1 MRPRWRK
8 QIHVNEFLSTARI
21 DRAALARQIQTLV
34 ARLHPSVTLER
45 RRHDRLSIPVMF
57 RLTPLADDGQPIA
70 GESITVIGKN
80 ISRHGLSFYHAV
92 PLAYRR
98 ARITVENIE
107 IAFAAEIDISWCRF
121 SKPGWYESG
130 SRLIAASTPGTTPP
144 TGRRENS
151 GDPLSRPTANRRS
164 A

>member
-1 MRPRWRK
+1 
-8 QIHVNEFLSTARI
+8 VTEALSGRS

-34 ARLHPSVTLER
+34 ARLHPTVTLER
-45 RRHDRLSIPVMF
+45 RRGERLSVPVMF
-57 RLTPLADDGQPIA
+57 RLTPLTDDGQAIA

-92 PLAYRR
+92 PVPYRR
-98 ARITVENIE
+98 ARISVENIDV
-107 IAFAAEIDISWCRF
+107 AFAVEIDINWCRF

-130 SRLIAASTPGTTPP
+130 SRLIAAVVPETNPP
-144 TGRRENS
+144 AQRRENA
-151 GDPLSRPTANRRS
+151 DDRFNRPAANRRS